1 MIDAKV
7 VFPSISQVQQ
17 SALIPMKTNLHFIRP
32 KSVVEASI
40 LAVFLFSACVLSAQP
55 FPSPGLVIGS
65 ANTAFADPPV
75 PRPNTVPCVVQLFNN
90 VAFNNFSPKFFTF
103 QPPVVCPGPW
113 AKVVLTADFSIQA
126 GRQFD
131 RTAEIWIGGVNVYFG
146 TTSEPSQTVA
156 RSWHVERDLTDYTA
170 LFNTAQNGRV
180 DLGNLVNST
189 FTSTLFGTAQ
199 LQFYPLAHNTNGAP
213 TTADLV
219 LPLAS
224 DPTGGTTFLN
234 TGSDSLSKSFTFP
247 TNVERAYLDVVSQ
260 SQAGDEF
267 WYTCVPN
274 DVANELQSCGGTGF
288 RETEV
293 SIDGQPAG
301 VAPVYPWIYTGGID
315 PFLWRPI
322 PGVQTLNF
330 VPYRVD
336 LTPFAGVLSNGQ
348 PHSVSVNVFNA
359 NGGFSTTATLLLFRD
374 HGAQVVTGQVTQ
386 NTIGAGPTP
395 NVVENLNTDAS
406 GNITGTVTA
415 TSSRKFTVAGLV
427 NTSHGTVRT
436 NVDQSISFSNI
447 QSFNISNTAFVQDIT
462 QRTNITSETKTQG
475 GGDNPRAFQQNFQ
488 WPLDLDFSFNI
499 NPDGSGAQTTII
511 KQQYLSTQSGHEG
524 PGADSF
530 RSISNTVTP
539 SDTLL
544 FDANGNLTGTTG
556 QQSAQ
561 TYFSHDSTGGCFS
574 RTITAATGVLTSVAD
589 GNGCQQ

>member
-113 AKVVLTADFSIQA
+113 AKVVLIADFSIQA

>member
-1 MIDAKV
+1 
-7 VFPSISQVQQ
+7 
-17 SALIPMKTNLHFIRP
+17 MKTKIVAAL
-32 KSVVEASI
+32 
-40 LAVFLFSACVLSAQP
+40 LFSTSLLSAQT
-55 FPSPGLVIGS
+55 SPGLVIGS
-65 ANTAFADPPV
+65 GNTAFADPPV

-90 VAFNNFSPKFFTF
+90 VAFNDFSPKFFSF
-103 QPPVVCPGPW
+103 QPPAGCPGPW
-113 AKVVLTADFSIQA
+113 AKVVLNADFSVQA

-146 TTSEPSQTVA
+146 TTSEPSRTVA

-189 FTSTLFGTAQ
+189 FTSTLFGTAEI
-199 LQFYPLAHNTNGAP
+199 QFYPLAHNNGNNNGNGNGNGNNNGNGNSNGAP
-213 TTADLV
+213 TTADKV
-219 LPLAS
+219 LPLAP

-234 TGSDSLSKSFTFP
+234 SGNDSLSKTFTLP
-247 TNVERAYLDVVSQ
+247 KNVERAFLDVVAE

-274 DVANELQSCGGTGF
+274 DVAGELQSCGGTGF
-288 RETEV
+288 RESEV

-348 PHSVSVNVFNA
+348 PHTVSVNVFNS
-359 NGGFSTTATLLLFRD
+359 NVGFATTATLLLFQD
-374 HGAQVVTGQVTQ
+374 HGGPVVTGQVTQ
-386 NTIGAGPTP
+386 NTIGAPSP
-395 NVVENLNTDAS
+395 NVVENLNTDSS
-406 GNITGTVTA
+406 GNITGTVTV
-415 TSSRKFTVAGLV
+415 TSSRQFTVAGFV
-427 NTSHGTVRT
+427 NTSHGNVRT
-436 NVDQSISFSNI
+436 NVNQSINFSNT
-447 QSFNISNTAFVQDIT
+447 QSFNITNTDFVQNIT
-462 QRTNITSETKTQG
+462 QRTNISSETKTQG
-475 GGDNPRAFQQNFQ
+475 GGDNPRAFQQTFD
-488 WPLDLDFSFNI
+488 WPLNLNFSFLV
-499 NPDGSGAQTTII
+499 NPDGSGGSQTTQI
-511 KQQYLSTQSGHEG
+511 KQQYVSAESGHGG

-544 FDANGNLTGTTG
+544 FDASFNITGNSG
-556 QQSAQ
+556 QQNTQ
-561 TYFSHDSTGGCFS
+561 TYFSHDLTGGCFS
-574 RTITAATGVLTSVAD
+574 RTISAANGVLTSVAD

>member
-1 MIDAKV
+1 
-7 VFPSISQVQQ
+7 
-17 SALIPMKTNLHFIRP
+17 MKTNLHSIRL
-32 KSVVEASI
+32 KSVVGTSI
-40 LAVFLFSACVLSAQP
+40 LALFLFSACVLSAQP
-55 FPSPGLVIGS
+55 IPSPGLVIGS
-65 ANTAFADPPV
+65 ANTAFADPAV

-90 VAFNNFSPKFFTF
+90 IAFNDFSPKFFTV
-103 QPPVVCPGPW
+103 QPPVGCPGPW
-113 AKVVLTADFSIQA
+113 AKVVLAADFSVEA

-146 TTSEPSQTVA
+146 TTSEPSKTVA
-156 RSWHVERDLTDYTA
+156 RSWHIERDLTDYTA
-170 LFNTAQNGRV
+170 LFNTTQNGRV

-189 FTSTLFGTAQ
+189 FTSTLFGTAE
-199 LQFYPLAHNTNGAP
+199 LQFYPLAHNNNGAP

-234 TGSDSLSKSFTFP
+234 TTSDSLSKTFTLP
-247 TNVERAYLDVVSQ
+247 TNVERAFLDVVAQ

-274 DVANELQSCGGTGF
+274 DVAGELQSCGGTGF
-288 RETEV
+288 RESEV
-293 SIDGQPAG
+293 NIDGQPAG

-336 LTPFAGVLSNGQ
+336 LTPFAGVLSNGH
-348 PHSVSVNVFNA
+348 PHTVSVNVFNA
-359 NGGFSTTATLLLFRD
+359 NFGFSTTATLLLFQD
-374 HGAQVVTGQVTQ
+374 HGVQVVTGQVTQ
-386 NTIGAGPTP
+386 DTIGAAPTP

-406 GNITGTVTA
+406 GNITGNVTV
-415 TSSRKFTVAGLV
+415 TSSRQFTVAGFV

-436 NVDQSISFSNI
+436 NVDQSISFSNN
-447 QSFNISNTAFVQDIT
+447 QSFNITNTAFVQNIT
-462 QRTNITSETKTQG
+462 QRTNISSETKTQG
-475 GGDNPRAFQQNFQ
+475 GGDNPRAFQQSFE
-488 WPLDLDFSFNI
+488 WPLDLGFSFNI
-499 NPDGSGAQTTII
+499 NPDGTGSQTTTI
-511 KQQYLSTQSGHEG
+511 KQQYLSEESGHGG
-524 PGADSF
+524 PGADIF

-544 FDANGNLTGTTG
+544 FDANFNITGNTG

-574 RTITAATGVLTSVAD
+574 RTITAATGVLTSIAD